1 MTVAV
6 ITDSACDLPVEIAQT
21 LGVDVVSLTI
31 RFGEEEFVDRVDLS
45 PAQFWAK
52 CKASKDLP
60 ETAAPSPGAFQV
72 AYQRAR
78 DAGCDGA
85 IVLTLSAAL
94 SATHQSATLAAFS
107 VPGLSVRVVDTRSVT
122 MAQGILV
129 MDVAERAAA
138 GASLDELVAFA
149 EAKRDRLGVCAMLGT
164 LDHLVK
170 GGRVGGARALLGQV
184 LSIKPLLELKDGLVA
199 EAGRQRTTARA
210 LAAVA
215 AAARAK
221 APLERLA
228 LVHGDS
234 PNVEAFA
241 ASVADIATATPLI
254 ISDIGPTVGTHA
266 GPGIIGL
273 CWAQP

>member
-31 RFGEEEFVDRVDLS
+31 RFGDEEFVDRVDLS

-60 ETAAPSPGAFQV
+60 ETAAPSPGAFQE

-78 DAGCDGA
+78 DAGYDSA

-107 VPGLSVRVVDTRSVT
+107 VPGLTVRVVDTQAVT
-122 MAQGILV
+122 MAQGILAI
-129 MDVAERAAA
+129 DVAERARA
-138 GASLDELVAFA
+138 GAGLDDLVAFA
-149 EAKRDRLGVCAMLGT
+149 EAQRDRLGVCAMLGT

-184 LSIKPLLELKDGLVA
+184 LSIKPLLELKDGVVA

-210 LAAVA
+210 LGAIA
-215 AAARAK
+215 AAARAR

-234 PNVEAFA
+234 PSVESFA
-241 ASVADIATATPLI
+241 ASVADIETATPLI
-254 ISDIGPTVGTHA
+254 ISDIGPVVGTHA

-273 CWAQP
+273 CWARA